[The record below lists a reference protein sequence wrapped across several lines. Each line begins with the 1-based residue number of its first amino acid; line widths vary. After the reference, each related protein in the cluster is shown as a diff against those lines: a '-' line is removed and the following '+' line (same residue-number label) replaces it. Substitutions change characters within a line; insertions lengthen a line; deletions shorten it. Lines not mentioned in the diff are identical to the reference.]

1 MKSSR
6 KEFVNVKLLLGRGT
20 PRDYIPSVIE
30 NNAKLPCDRLLVKF
44 YPEYFAYKI
53 MRNYFLRHE
62 EYTHLVL
69 ATDDIVVKAN
79 HICQLAKDLE
89 ESYYPVLSGLMN
101 VDLDDHVFVNLSM
114 SLPMKNRR
122 LRKYSWLSRDEV
134 FVKDNI
140 FQVAFSGFPLM
151 AICRDVVKLLSFDA
165 DKVFEGLP
173 PHRGASLDF
182 VFCWYCQERDIPIM
196 VDKRIDLLHLRT
208 AGGLEVN
215 KQAKKIVFQSP
226 GAADKTI
233 VDDYLR

>member
-1 MKSSR
+1 
-6 KEFVNVKLLLGRGT
+6 
-20 PRDYIPSVIE
+20 
-30 NNAKLPCDRLLVKF
+30 
-44 YPEYFAYKI
+44 

-69 ATDDIVVKAN
+69 ATDDIVVLPN
-79 HICQLAKDLE
+79 DVHRLSKDLE
-89 ESYYPVLSGLMN
+89 SQYYPVLSGLMN
-101 VDLDDHVFVNLSM
+101 VDLDDKTWVNLSM

-122 LRKYSWLSRDEV
+122 LRSYSWLNREQL

-151 AICRDVVKLLSFDA
+151 AICRDVVKSLSFDA

-208 AGGLEVN
+208 AGGLEVGKHQ
-215 KQAKKIVFQSP
+215 KQLIFWPQGGEQQVIEP
-226 GAADKTI
+226 DE
-233 VDDYLR
+233 YLR